1 MVSIKD
7 FSTLLKI
14 YNPKIKITIEKNKL
28 NKVNPKLKSELEN
41 NTYLKFSI
49 TELTGLRI

>member
-1 MVSIKD
+1 MKF

-28 NKVNPKLKSELEN
+28 NTVNAKLKSELEN
-41 NTYLKFSI
+41 NIYLKFSI
-49 TELTGLRI
+49 IELTGLRI